1 MNFRLKQL
9 RSPRTR
15 FSLVL
20 SRVKL
25 IPGSRLYHQGCFVTD
40 VGKVSDMRRAQR
52 SWLIIAVAVLLTGCG
67 ADGSNADRPAT
78 VPASGIVTYQ
88 GQPVDNAIVVFQPR
102 TSGSGVAASALTN
115 SAGEF
120 DLKAFPTEEGAVPGP
135 YTVAIMKI
143 SQEESSPEESSGSLV
158 GKQKS
163 LIPAKYGIAAQ
174 SGLVAEIPEDGTE
187 GLYFELT
194 D

>member
-1 MNFRLKQL
+1 VSR
-9 RSPRTR
+9 
-15 FSLVL
+15 
-20 SRVKL
+20 RVKL
-25 IPGSRLYHQGCFVTD
+25 LAASGHYYQGCFVTD
-40 VGKVSDMRRAQR
+40 VGKVGDMRHAQM
-52 SWLIIAVAVLLTGCG
+52 SWLIMAMAVLFTGCG
-67 ADGSNADRPAT
+67 AEGSNTDRPAT

-88 GQPVDNAIVVFQPR
+88 GQPVDNAIVVFQPSA
-102 TSGSGVAASALTN
+102 SGSVAASALTN
-115 SAGEF
+115 SEGEF
-120 DLKAFPTEEGAVPGP
+120 DLKAFPTEAGAVPGS

-187 GLYFELT
+187 GLYFELN